1 MRIERA
7 LSTDDG
13 TIVHLYLEGPEASEK
28 ESEYYCV
35 IGLEGGGISECRK
48 IYGVDQ
54 IQAIILSLRHLKFMA
69 EKAAQSL
76 VPRRLSWE
84 SGDDDNVF
92 GLNL

>member
-13 TIVHLYLEGPEASEK
+13 SIVQLYLEGPEASEQA
-28 ESEYYCV
+28 SDYYCI

-54 IQAIILSLRHLKFMA
+54 FQAVMLSLRHLKFLA
-69 EKAAQSL
+69 EKAAQSIA
-76 VPRRLSWE
+76 PRRLSWE